1 MVTNV
6 LDCNAKFQP
15 SSNLGKKG
23 GIMLEVGDIAPDFAV
38 KDHNGR
44 VVKLSDYRGKT
55 LVLWFYPRASTGGWT
70 AEGIGFQERIQDY
83 RAKDVEILGASTD
96 SIEANAKFASDQGF
110 SYPLLCDTEREVCLA
125 YGACKSSSDSSAKRI
140 TYVIDP
146 DGKILQAHETVDVHK
161 HPETLLDS
169 L

>member
-1 MVTNV
+1 M
-6 LDCNAKFQP
+6 
-15 SSNLGKKG
+15 
-23 GIMLEVGDIAPDFAV
+23 
-38 KDHNGR
+38 
-44 VVKLSDYRGKT
+44 
-55 LVLWFYPRASTGGWT
+55 
-70 AEGIGFQERIQDY
+70 
-83 RAKDVEILGASTD
+83 EILGASTD
-96 SIEANAKFASDQGF
+96 SIEANAKFALDQGF